1 MNQLSRKHIVILG
14 AGFAGLRL
22 ARMLNNHPSY
32 TITLIDK
39 NNYHQFQPLLYQVA
53 LANLDASN
61 ISFPLRNI
69 FKRSRNISIRT
80 TTVTEIDVPNNCVRT
95 DGGDFNYDFLVVA
108 TGATTNYFGNVK
120 LEEKVFPM
128 KSTWEALQIRNT
140 LLQHF
145 ENAVL
150 TYPTDTENQLSIV
163 IVGGG
168 PTGVELSGAFAE
180 MKRDSLPDEYPELDF
195 SKMKIYLLEGSGKLL
210 GNMRS
215 RSSTKARKYLT
226 QMGVTVRTNT
236 FVKQYDGL
244 KVIFNDGSHLES
256 AFVIWV
262 AGVLGNTPPGI
273 PESLLTKTKQLKTD
287 IYNRVVSVDNMFAL
301 GDVAFVETTQ
311 HPKGLPQLA
320 SVAVD
325 QAKNMANNF
334 KRLAKEQTILP
345 YVYVNKGSMATIGR
359 NKAVVDLVRPAIS
372 FGGFIAWFI
381 WMTLHLF
388 LLIGF
393 KNRLIVFINWVY
405 KYFTHRQSFSLLFDP
420 AVKKQKSDSRPM

>member
-22 ARMLNNHPSY
+22 ARMLNNHPAY
-32 TITLIDK
+32 TITVIDK

-95 DGGDFNYDFLVVA
+95 EGGDFNYDFLVVA

-150 TYPTDTENQLSIV
+150 TYPTDTENQLSII

-215 RSSTKARKYLT
+215 RSSVMARKYLT
-226 QMGVTVRTNT
+226 QMGVTVLTNT
-236 FVKQYDGL
+236 FVC
-244 KVIFNDGSHLES
+244 
-256 AFVIWV
+256 
-262 AGVLGNTPPGI
+262 
-273 PESLLTKTKQLKTD
+273 LLYTSD
-287 IYNRVVSVDNMFAL
+287 AADERSSVDL
-301 GDVAFVETTQ
+301 GGRRIIKKKKRDV
-311 HPKGLPQLA
+311 
-320 SVAVD
+320 
-325 QAKNMANNF
+325 
-334 KRLAKEQTILP
+334 KEE
-345 YVYVNKGSMATIGR
+345 
-359 NKAVVDLVRPAIS
+359 
-372 FGGFIAWFI
+372 
-381 WMTLHLF
+381 
-388 LLIGF
+388 
-393 KNRLIVFINWVY
+393 
-405 KYFTHRQSFSLLFDP
+405 
-420 AVKKQKSDSRPM
+420 

>member
-1 MNQLSRKHIVILG
+1 M
-14 AGFAGLRL
+14 
-22 ARMLNNHPSY
+22 
-32 TITLIDK
+32 
-39 NNYHQFQPLLYQVA
+39 
-53 LANLDASN
+53 
-61 ISFPLRNI
+61 
-69 FKRSRNISIRT
+69 
-80 TTVTEIDVPNNCVRT
+80 
-95 DGGDFNYDFLVVA
+95 
-108 TGATTNYFGNVK
+108 
-120 LEEKVFPM
+120 
-128 KSTWEALQIRNT
+128 
-140 LLQHF
+140 
-145 ENAVL
+145 
-150 TYPTDTENQLSIV
+150 
-163 IVGGG
+163 
-168 PTGVELSGAFAE
+168 
-180 MKRDSLPDEYPELDF
+180 
-195 SKMKIYLLEGSGKLL
+195 
-210 GNMRS
+210 
-215 RSSTKARKYLT
+215 
-226 QMGVTVRTNT
+226 
-236 FVKQYDGL
+236 
-244 KVIFNDGSHLES
+244 
-256 AFVIWV
+256 IWV

-334 KRLAKEQTILP
+334 KRLAREQTILP

-405 KYFTHRQSFSLLFDP
+405 KYFTHRQSFSLLFNP
-420 AVKKQKSDSRPM
+420 PVKKQKSDSRPM